1 MIHWPRYLHWLCAL
15 MQNLWWQHDFSWTQ
29 TGNLK
34 HKPGLHWHLLK
45 QCTNLRRHRFEK
57 ERFFLGIRRKFFTQR
72 VVRRWHRVP
81 REALDAPSLEAF
93 KDTLGEALGENPAC
107 SRGLELDDLWGSIQ
121 PKSFYDTSGFHANSL
136 MFGISGRV
144 PYCCTSAYHRR
155 GTLSLTLLQSLSS
168 PILCFRWL
176 LIFTTEL
183 MSN

>member
-1 MIHWPRYLHWLCAL
+1 MSITCREKDVSILLISTISILRLCKWLQIKMPGMFAPWPVLIIA
-15 MQNLWWQHDFSWTQ
+15 
-29 TGNLK
+29 
-34 HKPGLHWHLLK
+34 
-45 QCTNLRRHRFEK
+45 
-57 ERFFLGIRRKFFTQR
+57 QR
-72 VVRRWHRVP
+72 L
-81 REALDAPSLEAF
+81 ALDALFLETYSRPSWMGPWQPDPVPNLVF
-93 KDTLGEALGENPAC
+93 GNPVC
-107 SRGLELDDLWGSIQ
+107 VRGLELDDLWGSVQ

-136 MFGISGRV
+136 MFGDSGRV